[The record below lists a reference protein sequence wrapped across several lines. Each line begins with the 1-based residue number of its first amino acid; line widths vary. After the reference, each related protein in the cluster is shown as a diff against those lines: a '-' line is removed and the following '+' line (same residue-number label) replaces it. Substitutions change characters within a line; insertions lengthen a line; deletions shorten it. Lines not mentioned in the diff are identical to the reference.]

1 MPDKIEEID
10 WGGVLTWTSGC
21 TLGILGSIPFEIIK
35 GVGVDILDNIVK
47 IGKWGWGI
55 ASVVSAIASVLAV
68 DAGLKQEDL
77 LAKSVLLGFG
87 TSQAHVALAN
97 LLILSIVEEF
107 EKFEPRKEIETVKR
121 LIDEIS
127 MRLPR

>member
-21 TLGILGSIPFEIIK
+21 TLGILGSIPFEVIK
-35 GVGVDILDNIVK
+35 GLGLDMLDNIVK
-47 IGKWGWGI
+47 VGKWGWGI
-55 ASVVSAIASVLAV
+55 ASVVSAIASVLSIN
-68 DAGLKQEDL
+68 AGIREENL

-87 TSQAHVALAN
+87 TTQAYAALTDLF
-97 LLILSIVEEF
+97 LL
-107 EKFEPRKEIETVKR
+107 